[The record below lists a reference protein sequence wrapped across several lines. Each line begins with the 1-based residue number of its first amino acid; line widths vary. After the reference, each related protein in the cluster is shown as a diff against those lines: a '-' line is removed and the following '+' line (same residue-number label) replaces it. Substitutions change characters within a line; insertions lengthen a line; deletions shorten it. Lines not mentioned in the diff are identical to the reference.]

1 MALEAVFKQGAGQ
14 QDYTPGSAV
23 TAGEVVEL
31 TGGRAGIV
39 KSNLAASEKGAVYTA
54 GIFDVLCAAATTFAV
69 GAPVIWDVSASVAIG
84 GEGAAGDH
92 FIGTA
97 IEASDGSTAF
107 VRTDL
112 NASYSNAQIRRV
124 FTDVANRTVLV
135 SESGS
140 IFCNTAAGGAFAWT
154 LPAALPGLQ
163 YTFVCTA
170 AQEIRIDPAGSE
182 TISLPAD
189 GVAGAAGKWLMGNA
203 VAESVTLVCVVAG
216 TWACLNAVPPANWT
230 AEA

>member
-23 TAGEVVEL
+23 TAGEVIEL
-31 TGGRAGIV
+31 TGGRAGVV

-69 GAPVIWDVSASVAIG
+69 GAPVIWDISAGVAIG

-112 NASYSNAQIRRV
+112 NASYSNAQIHRV
-124 FTDVANRTVLV
+124 NTDTDTRTVLA

-140 IFCNTAAGGAFAWT
+140 VFTNTGASGAKEWD
-154 LPAALPGLQ
+154 LPVATPGLHF
-163 YTFVCTA
+163 YFAVGV
-170 AQEIRIDPAGSE
+170 AQSLRIDPNGTE
-182 TISLPAD
+182 TISLPSD
-189 GVAGAAGKWLMGNA
+189 GIPGAAGKYLEANAIEETVHLMCVNAGN
-203 VAESVTLVCVVAG
+203 
-216 TWACLNAVPPANWT
+216 WACMGYTGTWT